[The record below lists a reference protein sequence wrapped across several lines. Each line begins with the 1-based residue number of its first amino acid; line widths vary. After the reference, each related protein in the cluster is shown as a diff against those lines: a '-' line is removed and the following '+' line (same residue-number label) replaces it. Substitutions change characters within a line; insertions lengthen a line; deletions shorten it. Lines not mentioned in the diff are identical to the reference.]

1 MTHAPKRLDTDGGGR
16 PVNAARGAPADVARN
31 LQAIDR
37 LKADAARSVAALL
50 EGMYRNDGGQIED
63 ALATMVISAFALS
76 KRLGIS
82 YAGLDDAIRRRLQ
95 AMIEQ
100 SHEAEQWFGDCS
112 ELLRY
117 MQQGTG

>member
-31 LQAIDR
+31 LQAIER
-37 LKADAARSVAALL
+37 LKADAALGVAALF
-50 EGMYRNDGGQIED
+50 EGMYRNDDQQIED
-63 ALATMVISAFALS
+63 ALAAMVISAFALS

-82 YAGLDDAIRRRLQ
+82 YVGLDDAIRRRLQ
-95 AMIEQ
+95 TMIEQ
-100 SHEAEQWFGDCS
+100 AHEAEQWYGDCS

-117 MQQGTG
+117 MQQGAG